1 MRRPDASLALLYV
14 FLATGHVACA
24 ETFHLTREGGVLVLP
39 VQINHSI
46 TLNFTID
53 SGASDV
59 VIPQDVFST
68 LSRTGTITS
77 KDMLA
82 SGTYEL
88 ADGTRHQARRF
99 RIRSL
104 EIGGLELKDVTASV
118 EPAGGSL
125 LLGQSFLSQLPG
137 WSIDNR
143 RALLIVGDGKKNED
157 AASPSEIQQ
166 AQSEIEKNQKWLVCI
181 QPFGETLIA
190 SGDYNNQLAILYPR
204 FGLLW
209 NEWINVASRCTT
221 VIRSRTQGRDVADS
235 DAAQCDVEALERAH
249 MEFVNRVA
257 STAEPDAVRDFNMA
271 QTLARRAISEQEQ
284 TCGSLADALT
294 QHLTQQ

>member
-1 MRRPDASLALLYV
+1 MRQLSAAFALLCV
-14 FLATGHVACA
+14 FLTAGHVAYA
-24 ETFHLTREGGVLVLP
+24 ETLHLTREGGVLVLP

-59 VIPQDVFST
+59 LIPQDVFST

-88 ADGTRHQARRF
+88 ADGTRHQSRRF

-104 EIGGLELKDVTASV
+104 EIGGLELKGITASV
-118 EPAGGSL
+118 APAGGSL
-125 LLGQSFLSQLPG
+125 LLGQSFLSHLPG

-143 RALLIVGDGKKNED
+143 SELLIVGDVKKNED
-157 AASPSEIQQ
+157 ADSPSNVQQ
-166 AQSEIEKNQKWLVCI
+166 AQSVNEKAGKWLACA
-181 QPFGETLIA
+181 QPFADKIKAAT
-190 SGDYNNQLAILYPR
+190 DYENHLAIVYPR

-209 NEWINVASRCTT
+209 NEWTNLVSHCVRNA
-221 VIRSRTQGRDVADS
+221 GRNDDVTGA
-235 DAAQCDVEALERAH
+235 DAAQCDKDSLKRAH
-249 MEFVNRVA
+249 LDFVNSVA
-257 STAEPDAVRDFNMA
+257 STAEPDAVQGLNMA
-271 QTLARRAISEQEQ
+271 QTVVRQASSGMEQ
-284 TCGSLADALT
+284 TCGKP
-294 QHLTQQ
+294 

>member
-1 MRRPDASLALLYV
+1 MRRQSTSFALLLV
-14 FLATGHVACA
+14 FLATGHAACA
-24 ETFHLTREGGVLVLP
+24 ESFHLTREGGVLVLP

-118 EPAGGSL
+118 EPAGGPL
-125 LLGQSFLSQLPG
+125 LLGQSFLSHLSG
-137 WSIDNR
+137 WSVDNR
-143 RALLIVGDGKKNED
+143 RELLIVGNGEKNED
-157 AASPSEIQQ
+157 TDSPSEIQQ
-166 AQSEIEKNQKWLVCI
+166 AHSQIESAQKWLDCAH
-181 QPFGETLIA
+181 PFMEKVKA
-190 SGDYNNQLAILYPR
+190 SNEDENQLAILYPR
-204 FGLLW
+204 FGLLR
-209 NEWINVASRCTT
+209 NEWINVASNCST
-221 VIRSRTQGRDVADS
+221 VMRNRAQGGDVTDS
-235 DAAQCDVEALERAH
+235 DVAQCDTDALKRAH
-249 MEFVNRVA
+249 MEFVNSVA
-257 STAEPDAVRDFNMA
+257 STAEPDAVRLFNMT
-271 QTLARRAISEQEQ
+271 QTSARLALSGMEQM
-284 TCGSLADALT
+284 CGSSP
-294 QHLTQQ
+294 

>member
-1 MRRPDASLALLYV
+1 MRRLGAAFSLLYV
-14 FLATGHVACA
+14 FLATGHVAYA
-24 ETFHLTREGGVLVLP
+24 ETFHLTREGGILVLP

-59 VIPQDVFST
+59 VIPQDVYST

-82 SGTYEL
+82 PGTYEL
-88 ADGTRHQARRF
+88 ADGTRHQSRRF

-104 EIGGLELKDVTASV
+104 EIGGLELKDITASV
-118 EPAGGSL
+118 APAGGSL

-143 RALLIVGDGKKNED
+143 RELLIVGSGNKTED
-157 AASPSEIQQ
+157 AASPSDTQQ
-166 AQSEIEKNQKWLVCI
+166 AQSEIEKTQKWLVCA
-181 QPFGETLIA
+181 QPFHEKIKA
-190 SGDYNNQLAILYPR
+190 SNGYENQLAILYPR

-209 NEWINVASRCTT
+209 NEWINVASHCST
-221 VIRSRTQGRDVADS
+221 VMQSRAQGRDVTDS
-235 DAAQCDVEALERAH
+235 DAAQCDVEALKRAH
-249 MEFVNRVA
+249 MEFVNSVA

-271 QTLARRAISEQEQ
+271 QTAARLANAEMEQ
-284 TCGSLADALT
+284 TCGKP
-294 QHLTQQ
+294 

>member
-1 MRRPDASLALLYV
+1 MRRPGAAFALLCV
-14 FLATGHVACA
+14 FLATGHVAYA

-39 VQINHSI
+39 VQINHRI

-53 SGASDV
+53 SGATDV

-88 ADGTRHQARRF
+88 ADGTRHQSRRF

-104 EIGGLELKDVTASV
+104 EMGGLELNDITASV
-118 EPAGGSL
+118 APAGGSL
-125 LLGQSFLSQLPG
+125 LLGQSFLSHLPG

-143 RALLIVGDGKKNED
+143 RELLIIGNGKKTED
-157 AASPSEIQQ
+157 AALPSEIQQ
-166 AQSEIEKNQKWLVCI
+166 AKSEIEKTQKWLACA
-181 QPFGETLIA
+181 QPFMDKVNA
-190 SGDYNNQLAILYPR
+190 SNEYVSQLAVLYPR

-209 NEWINVASRCTT
+209 NEWMNVASHCSAVMRNKA
-221 VIRSRTQGRDVADS
+221 QGGDLTES
-235 DAAQCDVEALERAH
+235 DAAQCGTDALKRAH
-249 MEFVNRVA
+249 LEFINSVA

-271 QTLARRAISEQEQ
+271 QTAARLANSEMEQ
-284 TCGSLADALT
+284 TCGKL
-294 QHLTQQ
+294 

>member
-1 MRRPDASLALLYV
+1 MRQLGAAFALLCV
-14 FLATGHVACA
+14 ILATGHVAYA

-88 ADGTRHQARRF
+88 ADGTRHQSRRF

-104 EIGGLELKDVTASV
+104 EIGGLELKDITASV
-118 EPAGGSL
+118 APAGGSL
-125 LLGQSFLSQLPG
+125 LLGQSFLSHLPG

-143 RALLIVGDGKKNED
+143 RELLIVGEAKKNED
-157 AASPSEIQQ
+157 TDSPSKVQQ
-166 AQSEIEKNQKWLVCI
+166 AQSENEKASKWLACA
-181 QPFGETLIA
+181 QPFADKMKAAT
-190 SGDYNNQLAILYPR
+190 DYENQLAIVYPR

-209 NEWINVASRCTT
+209 NEWTNLTSHCTT
-221 VIRSRTQGRDVADS
+221 VVLNAARGNDGTDADT
-235 DAAQCDVEALERAH
+235 AQCDSDSLKRAYAN
-249 MEFVNRVA
+249 FVNSVA
-257 STAEPDAVRDFNMA
+257 SAAEPDAVQGFNLA
-271 QTLARRAISEQEQ
+271 QTIVRQANSEMGR
-284 TCGSLADALT
+284 TCGKP
-294 QHLTQQ
+294 